1 MFLLALFVAVPLI
14 EIALF
19 IQLGSVLDLGWIL
32 LIVVLTAIL
41 GTWLVRR
48 QGRGVLRQIQGSM
61 ETLRDPTE
69 PLAHGAM
76 ILFSGAL
83 LLTPGFFT
91 DAVGFL
97 LLVPAVREVAFR
109 WLRHRVVVHTA
120 ARPGAARPGDPRQ
133 GDPRRGDPRRGD
145 PRYGPR
151 YGEPHP
157 GGPRAGAPRPQGRP
171 DVIEGEYRDVTD
183 ERAGDTRRGER
194 PAQGGG
200 SRRPSGWTQD

>member
-1 MFLLALFVAVPLI
+1 MPLLLLFIAVPLI

-48 QGRGVLRQIQGSM
+48 QGRDVLLQLQRSM
-61 ETLRDPTE
+61 DQLRDPTE

-91 DAVGFL
+91 DAIGFL
-97 LLVPAVREVAFR
+97 LLIPAVREAVYR
-109 WLRHRVVVHTA
+109 WLARRVVAHGA
-120 ARPGAARPGDPRQ
+120 LRYGARPSGPDTPPPR
-133 GDPRRGDPRRGD
+133 DDVIDVEYEEVPRR
-145 PRYGPR
+145 
-151 YGEPHP
+151 E
-157 GGPRAGAPRPQGRP
+157 
-171 DVIEGEYRDVTD
+171 
-183 ERAGDTRRGER
+183 
-194 PAQGGG
+194 
-200 SRRPSGWTQD
+200 SNRPSGWTRH